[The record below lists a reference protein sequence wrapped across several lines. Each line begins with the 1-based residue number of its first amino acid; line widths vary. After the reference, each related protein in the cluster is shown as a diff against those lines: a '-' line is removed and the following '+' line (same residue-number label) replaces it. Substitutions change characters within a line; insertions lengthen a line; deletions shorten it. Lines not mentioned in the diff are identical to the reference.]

1 MDRFLIDT
9 GLWYSRYD
17 ARDTAGSRDDME
29 TIFELA
35 QPFDII
41 LPWPIAYETLRTRFT
56 KNKIG
61 MSLFEEEL
69 KSPKI
74 QFIDDGK
81 YRDEAIELS
90 FESSRNGRPL
100 SMVDCVLR
108 LIMDDSNVQIRYFAT
123 WNPRDFHDVCANRRI
138 EMVLN

>member
-100 SMVDCVLR
+100 SMVDCLLR